1 MKNLLLLFALVSFL
15 FVGCAGSGT
24 ANKPAEKAEEI
35 IENEVEAIEEVAEDV
50 ADAVEAEAEE
60 VFDAEEEDVEETEE

>member
-50 ADAVEAEAEE
+50 TDAVETEE
-60 VFDAEEEDVEETEE
+60 VFDAEEQDAEETEE